1 MQNAISWASIVVI
14 RNSAQSPVMHRLAIA
29 IFIVALSGCST
40 DPPKQTSR
48 VVTEQEARLISTA
61 RSAATAE
68 GFSLADA
75 IYQVRRDGDGWI
87 VQVDKAPGYT
97 GVGERSVVVDGT
109 FFVKLGGD
117 EQVREILSHGRWIKS
132 TTRPSDGA

>member
-1 MQNAISWASIVVI
+1 
-14 RNSAQSPVMHRLAIA
+14 MHRLAIV
-29 IFIVALSGCST
+29 IFIVALSGCS
-40 DPPKQTSR
+40 DPPTQSPR
-48 VVTEQEARLISTA
+48 VVTEQDARLISIA

-75 IYQVRRDGDGWI
+75 IYQVRRDGEGWI

-97 GVGERSVVVDGT
+97 GVGEPSVVVDGT
-109 FFVKLGGD
+109 FFVKFGAD

-132 TTRPSDGA
+132 TTRPSGGA

>member
-1 MQNAISWASIVVI
+1 
-14 RNSAQSPVMHRLAIA
+14 MHRLSAI
-29 IFIVALSGCST
+29 IFIVALCGCST
-40 DPPKQTSR
+40 DPPKQ
-48 VVTEQEARLISTA
+48 VVTEQDARLISIA

-97 GVGERSVVVDGT
+97 GVGEPSVVVDGT
-109 FFVKLGGD
+109 FFVKLGAD

-132 TTRPSDGA
+132 TTRPSGGA